1 MKIQLIDRNKEM
13 YNQWNLQFK
22 DCKDVITHCGD
33 FFSLKTDC
41 VVSPANSFGYMD
53 GGLDMVISRKLGWQ
67 VQEKLQKQIQEKYFG
82 ELLVGQAELVETD
95 LAEIPFCISAPT
107 MRVPQ
112 ILKDTVNVYLAS
124 KAIFYLLKK
133 ENRIKTVTISGLGTG
148 VGQVPYDV
156 CAKQMK
162 QAYTDIWLNE
172 YVFPNTWHEA
182 QTNHQLLYSNDY
194 RDLQKIAK
202 EIAAVLPCPFCDKEP
217 FEGRTKDGRFTIK
230 CYDCGVEMIQDR
242 RDKVKYHWNAR
253 HGSTTNPH

>member
-13 YNQWNLQFK
+13 CNQWNLHFK

-95 LAEIPFCISAPT
+95 FAEIPFCISAPT
-107 MRVPQ
+107 MRVPL

-133 ENRIKTVTISGLGTG
+133 ESRIKTVTISGLGTG

-172 YVFPNTWHEA
+172 YAFPNTWHEA
-182 QTNHQLLYSNDY
+182 QTRHQLLYSNDY
-194 RDLQKIAK
+194 RDLQ
-202 EIAAVLPCPFCDKEP
+202 
-217 FEGRTKDGRFTIK
+217 
-230 CYDCGVEMIQDR
+230 Y
-242 RDKVKYHWNAR
+242 
-253 HGSTTNPH
+253 